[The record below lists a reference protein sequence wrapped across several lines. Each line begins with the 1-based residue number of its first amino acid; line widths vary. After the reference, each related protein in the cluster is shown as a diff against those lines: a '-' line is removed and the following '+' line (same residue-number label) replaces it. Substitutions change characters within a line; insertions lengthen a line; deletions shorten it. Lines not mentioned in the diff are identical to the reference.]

1 MIILSTFI
9 SSLGLGLTAQPKVI
23 RWAKRKQHFDVAD
36 ARKLHTGEISSLGG
50 IGWIIATSCSS
61 LVLGLA
67 LGSDAS
73 FVPLF
78 CSMALLFGVSLW
90 DDLRPLS
97 AGVRLLVQ
105 LLVTSSIYFV
115 GWQLPFGWFSYP
127 ATVIFLM
134 AMINAFNFIDGI
146 NGLMASISTIAFL
159 GFGFLF
165 AHQGFTEWAVLCAA
179 ASGGLIAFLRYNFG
193 RQAKIFMGD
202 NGSTVI
208 GLLLG
213 VCFLQSLEINGA
225 IVDRYTLWAAIL
237 IALPLVDLA
246 RIVFLRL
253 RQGLSPFHADRQHFH
268 HLFVDNGWSAPKVC
282 RMVIGFNGALLL
294 CCWNFPYPL
303 VQATLSIA
311 AYLVLFQYAA
321 RQKRGLTIVPTQ
333 HVAAERPVVF
343 LESAD
348 ERRA

>member
-1 MIILSTFI
+1 MIILSTFL

-23 RWAKRKQHFDVAD
+23 RWAKRKQHFDQTD
-36 ARKLHTGEISSLGG
+36 SRKLHSGDISSLGG

-61 LVLGLA
+61 LVLGLV
-67 LGSDAS
+67 LGWDAR
-73 FVPLF
+73 FMPLF
-78 CSMALLFGVSLW
+78 CSMALLFAVSLW

-97 AGVRLLVQ
+97 AGIRLLTQ

-115 GWQLPFGWFSYP
+115 GWQLPLGWISYP

-146 NGLMASISTIAFL
+146 NGLMACISTIAFM

-165 AHQGFTEWAVLCAA
+165 AHQGHTQWAVLCAA
-179 ASGGLIAFLRYNFG
+179 ACGGLFAFLRYNFG

-213 VCFLQSLEINGA
+213 VCFLQSLGINGF
-225 IVDRYTLWAAIL
+225 TLSRHNLWTAL
-237 IALPLVDLA
+237 LVALPLVDLT
-246 RIVFLRL
+246 RIVVLRL
-253 RQGLSPFHADRQHFH
+253 RQGHSPFHADRQHFH
-268 HLFVDNGWSAPKVC
+268 HLFVDHGWTAPSVC
-282 RMVIGFNGALLL
+282 RLVIGFNGGLLFI
-294 CCWNFPYPL
+294 CWNLPYLL
-303 VQATLSIA
+303 VQATLCVT
-311 AYLVLFQYAA
+311 AYLVLFKYAN
-321 RQKRGLTIVPTQ
+321 RQKRRLTIVPTQ
-333 HVAAERPVVF
+333 HVVEEKPVVF

-348 ERRA
+348 ELRA